1 MFFKDEIIFSC
12 IFFFIV
18 EKFGL
23 SVASL
28 VTGYFRKFPKTCVY
42 FIPQINVLSRE
53 AKCFGIFFSV
63 KFSYHPFCSYKFCSI
78 S

>member
-1 MFFKDEIIFSC
+1 MFFKVEIIFSC

-28 VTGYFRKFPKTCVY
+28 VTGHFRMFPKTCVY
-42 FIPQINVLSRE
+42 FIPHLMSSVERQNVLAS
-53 AKCFGIFFSV
+53 FSA
-63 KFSYHPFCSYKFCSI
+63 
-78 S
+78 